1 MALSNRGRVV
11 HGYPAT
17 RGHEDALALLRREVD
32 AGTAPTGRTLEAL
45 QEANAAALDALAR
58 VVGDSLDFCWL
69 PGVEE
74 GEARRMM
81 GRAMVESMTADNPTI
96 EVVRRGSAPS
106 RLDRLRA
113 AFDEGERLAAT
124 MTEAEKETDRRIN
137 PVPWYRGQNRRKSE
151 EPAR

>member
-1 MALSNRGRVV
+1 MTVGALSNRGRVV

-45 QEANAAALDALAR
+45 REANAAALDALAR

-74 GEARRMM
+74 GEARRML
-81 GRAMVESMTADNPTI
+81 GRAMVERWSLATPPTMAK
-96 EVVRRGSAPS
+96 EWDALVPDPGHYPEGPERRGV
-106 RLDRLRA
+106 
-113 AFDEGERLAAT
+113 T
-124 MTEAEKETDRRIN
+124 
-137 PVPWYRGQNRRKSE
+137 Q
-151 EPAR
+151 